1 MASKQSSASTAQITG
16 VYLTGP
22 ARLLRNVALSVISFV
37 WLVPTLGVF
46 ISSIRPRAAVATTGW
61 WTVFTRLD
69 FGFRI
74 QNYHEVITTHAFGRY
89 FVNSFI
95 ITLPSTL
102 LPIAV
107 ASLGAY
113 AFGCLSFRGRNLTFL
128 ALIALMVVPLQVAW
142 VPVLQVYVILGL
154 ANTYPGLWLAHT
166 SFVLAF
172 ATFMFRNFFAAIPK
186 DFFDCARIEGA
197 GDLAIYAR
205 IVMPIS
211 IPVVASF
218 FIFQFM
224 WVWNELMNALIFLQ
238 HPSKYPL
245 TVAIRGLL
253 SQYGSEW
260 YLLAAGSFVLM
271 SMPLL
276 VFFLFQRFFTYGI
289 TTGATKG

>member
-1 MASKQSSASTAQITG
+1 MVAQERSDAMTHATG
-16 VYLTGP
+16 VYLTAY
-22 ARLLRNVALSVISFV
+22 ARLLRSIVLCVISLV
-37 WLVPTLGVF
+37 WLLPTLGVF
-46 ISSIRPRAAVATTGW
+46 ISSIRPRAAVAATGW

-69 FGFRI
+69 VTFRL

-89 FVNSFI
+89 FVNSFV
-95 ITLPSTL
+95 ITVPSTL

-113 AFGCLSFRGRNLTFL
+113 AFGCLKFRGRNAVFL

-142 VPVLQVYVILGL
+142 VPVLQVYVRLGL
-154 ANTYPGLWLAHT
+154 ANTFPGLWLAHT

-172 ATFMFRNFFAAIPK
+172 ATFMFRNFFVAIPK
-186 DFFDCARIEGA
+186 DLFDCARIEGA
-197 GDLAIYAR
+197 GEFAIYSR

-211 IPVVASF
+211 MPVVASF

-238 HPSKYPL
+238 HPRKYPL

-276 VFFLFQRFFTYGI
+276 VFFVFQRFFTYGV
-289 TTGATKG
+289 TAGAAKG